1 MKILLSCWLVLLSL
15 AAEAA
20 IESYPFSDQQ
30 TRERFQSITQELRCP
45 KCQNQ
50 NIADSNAEIA
60 QDLRKKVFQMLERGR
75 SDQEIYAYMTER
87 YGDFVLYQPPV
98 EQRTW
103 ALWFAPVAILLLGL
117 LTVVW
122 ISRVRSRAAS
132 SDQSL
137 AEAEQQRLNRLLEQD
152 QDR

>member
-15 AAEAA
+15 TAEAA

-60 QDLRKKVFQMLERGR
+60 QDLRKKVFQMLEQGR
-75 SDQEIYAYMTER
+75 SDQDIYAYMTER

-98 EQRTW
+98 ERRTW
-103 ALWFAPVAILLLGL
+103 ALWYAPVAILLLGL
-117 LTVVW
+117 LAVVW
-122 ISRVRSRAAS
+122 ISRLRSRVVT

-137 AEAEQQRLNRLLEQD
+137 AEAEQQRLKRLLEQD